1 MNLSNLHNIYFLG
14 IGGIGMSALA
24 RYFKQ
29 MGINVSGYDK
39 TSTILTG
46 QLQAEGIDIHFE
58 DNVNKIPDN
67 IDLVIYTPAIPDNLN
82 EFRYLVELSQKNQEF
97 KIKKRS
103 EILGML
109 SREKNTITIAG
120 THGKTTVSTLIAYL
134 LKQSEIDCT
143 AFLGGIS
150 KNFESNL
157 VTSDKSDWLVVEA
170 DEFDKSFLQLHPS
183 IEVITSVD
191 ADHLDIYGDLEN
203 LKNTFRKF
211 AGQIQVGGTI
221 ISKKGIDLNF
231 DDLPHC
237 RIFEYALNTKADF
250 YAQNIV
256 LQKEQYKFDIN
267 TPDKII
273 KDIKLGIP
281 GLINVENA
289 VAAIAVAWLSG
300 VTENEIKQSLPNF
313 SGIKRRFD
321 YQINTDKIVYIDDY
335 AHHPEE
341 IRGFVSSVKKMY
353 PGKKILGIFQPHLYS
368 RTRDFAKEFA
378 SSLELLD
385 DIILL
390 PIYPAREKPVERI
403 DSGIIHNKIRKSKK
417 TLSSKEDLIKN
428 IEKKEFDILLT
439 LGAGDIDKMV
449 RSVKEYLLK
458 L

>member
-1 MNLSNLHNIYFLG
+1 
-14 IGGIGMSALA
+14 MSALA

-29 MGINVSGYDK
+29 KGINVSGYDK

-58 DNVNKIPDN
+58 DDVNKIPDN
-67 IDLVIYTPAIPDNLN
+67 IDLIIYTPAIPNDLN
-82 EFRYLVELSQKNQEF
+82 EFRYLTESLRKKAGLS
-97 KIKKRS
+97 IKKRS

-109 SREKNTITIAG
+109 SREKSTITIAG
-120 THGKTTVSTLIAYL
+120 THGKTTISTLVAFL
-134 LKQSEIDCT
+134 LKQSAVDCT

-191 ADHLDIYGDLEN
+191 ADHLDIYGDIEN
-203 LKNTFRKF
+203 LKNTFREF
-211 AGQIQVGGTI
+211 AGQIRVGGTI
-221 ISKKGIDLNF
+221 IRKKGIDLNF
-231 DDLPHC
+231 DDLPDC
-237 RIFEYALNTKADF
+237 RIFEYALDTKADF
-250 YAQNIV
+250 YAKNIV
-256 LQKEQYKFDIN
+256 LEKEQYKFDIV

-289 VAAIAVAWLSG
+289 VAAIAVAWLSD
-300 VTENEIKQSLPNF
+300 VTENEIKQALPNF

-321 YQINTDKIVYIDDY
+321 YQVNNDKIVYIDDY

-341 IRGFVSSVKKMY
+341 ISGFVSSVKKMY
-353 PGKKILGIFQPHLYS
+353 PGKKVLGIFQPHLYS

-378 SSLELLD
+378 ISLELLD

-390 PIYPAREKPVERI
+390 PVYPAREKPIEGI
-403 DSGIIHNKIRKSKK
+403 DSGIIYDKIRKSKK

-449 RSVKEYLLK
+449 QPIKEYLLNT
-458 L
+458 